1 MGDKAGLAA
10 PGVDIMTTAV
20 GGGYQSVTGTSFATP
35 FVSGAAALMM
45 EWGIV
50 QGNDPYLYGE
60 KVKAYLQRGAR
71 QLPGYKV
78 WPNIVLG
85 YGALCVKDSLLE

>member
-1 MGDKAGLAA
+1 MAYL
-10 PGVDIMTTAV
+10 PFFRNNTL
-20 GGGYQSVTGTSFATP
+20 TP
-35 FVSGAAALMM
+35 
-45 EWGIV
+45 EGIV

-85 YGALCVKDSLLE
+85 YGALCVKDSLPE